1 MRYQKAKRTLTKK
14 TEMKKELRRDLPVSK
29 ESEEMPM
36 VISDSTIRR
45 LSQYY
50 RTLSQLA
57 ESQIEMVSSESL
69 SRYIGVTAAQVRKDL
84 SYFGTFGRRGL
95 GYNVRELQGEV
106 ANILGI
112 NRIWNV
118 ALIGVGN
125 IGRALLDYDQFRIQG
140 FHIIIAFDNDPQKIG
155 KSLHGVE
162 ILDVSTIPQVLPEK
176 RVDIGIIAV
185 PARAA
190 QSVLDLLVQGKV
202 KGVLNFAPITLNAPP
217 GVFVRHQNL
226 TIELEALS
234 FSITNPRWVR

>member
-1 MRYQKAKRTLTKK
+1 
-14 TEMKKELRRDLPVSK
+14 MKKELWRNLPGSK
-29 ESEEMPM
+29 ESEQIQMI
-36 VISDSTIRR
+36 ISDSTVRR

-50 RTLSQLA
+50 RTLSHLA
-57 ESQIEMVSSESL
+57 ESQVEMVSSELL
-69 SRYIGVTAAQVRKDL
+69 SRHIGVTAAQVRKDL

-95 GYNVRELQGEV
+95 GYRVRELQKEV

-140 FHIIIAFDNDPQKIG
+140 FHIVIAFDNDPQKIG
-155 KSLHGVE
+155 KSFHGVE
-162 ILDVSTIPQVLPEK
+162 ILDVATIPQVLPEK
-176 RVDIGIIAV
+176 GVEIGIIAV

-202 KGVLNFAPITLNAPP
+202 KGVLNFAPINLNAPQ

-234 FSITNPRWVR
+234 FSITNPYWVK